1 MQTRINYYSRT
12 FKLQVVEEVL
22 RGVITKE
29 EARKK
34 YGIKGKSAILNWMR
48 KFEVSTDA
56 PAPDFFLQ
64 MKDIEKSEKEALLKR
79 ISELEQALG
88 DAQLKS
94 EVYSKM
100 IEVAERE
107 LKISIRKKSSTK
119 QSEN

>member
-34 YGIKGKSAILNWMR
+34 YGIKGKSAILNWMC

-56 PAPDFFLQ
+56 PAPDFFIQ
-64 MKDIEKSEKEALLKR
+64 MKESKNLK
-79 ISELEQALG
+79 
-88 DAQLKS
+88 
-94 EVYSKM
+94 
-100 IEVAERE
+100 
-107 LKISIRKKSSTK
+107 KKPF
-119 QSEN
+119 